1 MTVAFAD
8 WTFTSTWRR
17 YQELCLDAFEAD
29 RAAGRRET
37 LLVAPPGS
45 GKTVVGLEVVRR
57 LGVPA
62 LVLCPSQTIQRQW
75 AQKQA
80 LFGPPSADLHVLT
93 YQALCQADDPD
104 GLLRHAAAE
113 RWARERAAATGATPA
128 EAAAEGEAFAGA
140 AAQRRE
146 RELAAIVAGLKRQAA
161 AGKVPDLAAEDLLAA
176 PALER
181 LAALHAAGV
190 ATVVLDE
197 CHHLASLW
205 GALLVP
211 LLDTLAP
218 DHVLGLTATSPSE
231 LTTEQAALYERLLGA
246 IDFTIPTPAVV
257 REGHL
262 APYQELVQLCTPLG
276 SELDWLA
283 AQHIRFRELLVD
295 LDDDAG
301 PEAPPGLSAWLLA
314 RLRERRTGPGAQ
326 LSWAEFARRSPRLAA
341 SGLRWLHARGEPPPD
356 GAPRGEAFRAGLSLD
371 DWVVLLDDY
380 TLRCLRPDG
389 RSAAAARLDALTAAL
404 GDLGFAVTRQGIR
417 RAGGDVDRVLLHSAA
432 KPLAMC
438 EALAAEAE
446 SRGDGLRAL
455 VLTDAQRPPRQ
466 PEGSPLAL
474 SGGGLGLLAAAGA
487 DDRTAVLR
495 PAFVSAATVA
505 VLPRDAD
512 WWCAALAEGGPE
524 GLLPAAFI
532 RAEGPGGVVA
542 LTHPSPAFV
551 SRWWTARA
559 TELLG
564 AGRCQALIGTRGLLG
579 EGWDCPQV
587 NVLVD
592 MTAVAADVSVRQ
604 MRGRSLRL
612 DPADPE
618 KLASNWDVI
627 CVAPEL
633 ERGAADYRRF
643 VRRHQHLHAPCED
656 GTIETG
662 PSHVHPELSPFAPP
676 AADRFAPINAEQ
688 RQRADDRAGARARW
702 RIGERYRGVDL
713 DAVVVRPARRR
724 GGGARAGDGSVGGG
738 VAGSGL
744 GAGAAGPPAV
754 PPGGLATAAAGLVVG
769 ARRHPSELPLEWA
782 AGAVCE
788 AYASLGELTAGAL
801 ASLDFGVRPE
811 GWLRVML
818 PDASVEESRRVC
830 AAIDDILGGGALPRY
845 VVSRPAVRPGR
856 RWSRPA
862 VQWHP
867 VPADLGRNRE
877 RAGAFLAAWSRRCR
891 PSELRYC
898 QGSDEGFA
906 LAAAASAGAAWETQR
921 RSVWR

>member
-1 MTVAFAD
+1 MTAAFAD
-8 WTFTSTWRR
+8 WAFSGTWRR
-17 YQELCLDAFEAD
+17 YQALGLDAFEAD
-29 RAAGRRET
+29 RAAGRPET
-37 LLVAPPGS
+37 LIVAPPGS
-45 GKTVVGLEVVRR
+45 GKTVVGLEIVRR

-75 AQKQA
+75 AEKQA
-80 LFGPPSADLHVLT
+80 LFGPPSPDLHVLT

-104 GLLRHAAAE
+104 GLLHHAAAE
-113 RWARERAAATGATPA
+113 RWARERAEATGATAA

-146 RELAAIVAGLKRQAA
+146 RELTAIVAGLKRQAA
-161 AGKVPDLAAEDLLAA
+161 AGKLPDLAAEDLLAA
-176 PALER
+176 PALQR

-211 LLDTLAP
+211 LLAKLAP
-218 DHVLGLTATSPSE
+218 AHVLGLTATSPSE
-231 LTTEQAALYERLLGA
+231 LSAEQAALYGQLLGA

-276 SELDWLA
+276 GELDWLA
-283 AQHIRFRELLVD
+283 AQHTRFRELLVD
-295 LDDDAG
+295 LDGDDG
-301 PEAPPGLSAWLLA
+301 PDAPPGLSAWLLA

-326 LSWAEFARRSPRLAA
+326 LSWAEFARRSPRLAE
-341 SGLRWLHARGEPPPD
+341 SGLRWLNAQGEPPPD
-356 GAPRGEAFRAGLSLD
+356 GAPRGEAFRAAPSLD
-371 DWVVLLDDY
+371 DWVALLDDY
-380 TLRCLRPDG
+380 ALRCLQPDG
-389 RSAAAARLDALTAAL
+389 RPAAAARLDALKAAL

-455 VLTDAQRPPRQ
+455 VLTDAERPPRQ

-505 VLPRDAD
+505 VLPGDAD
-512 WWCAALAEGGPE
+512 WWCAVLAQGAPAD
-524 GLLPAAFI
+524 LDPAAFV
-532 RAEGPGGVVA
+532 RAEGSGIVT
-542 LTHPSPAFV
+542 LTHPSAAFV

-559 TELLG
+559 TELLA
-564 AGRCQALIGTRGLLG
+564 AGGCQALIGTRGLLG

-612 DPADPE
+612 DPGDPE

-627 CVAPEL
+627 CVAPAL
-633 ERGAADYRRF
+633 ERGAADYQRF
-643 VRRHQHLHAPCED
+643 VRRHEHLHAPCED

-676 AADRFAPINAEQ
+676 AAERFAPINAEQ
-688 RQRADDRAGARARW
+688 RERADDQAGARARW
-702 RIGERYRGVDL
+702 RIGEPYRGVDL
-713 DAVVVRPARRR
+713 DAVVVRPARRARGRSGSEATGGAVAGR
-724 GGGARAGDGSVGGG
+724 GGRE
-738 VAGSGL
+738 
-744 GAGAAGPPAV
+744 AAGHAPPPAV
-754 PPGGLATAAAGLVVG
+754 PPGGLATAAAGLLVG
-769 ARRHPSELPLEWA
+769 ARRHPAELPLEWA

-788 AYASLGELTAGAL
+788 AYASLGELTADAL

-830 AAIDDILGGGALPRY
+830 AAIDDLLGGGALPRY

-877 RAGAFLAAWSRRCR
+877 RADAFLAAWSHRCR